1 MAHLSDLSDPL
12 SDEELERLQ
21 AILLDRVD
29 EDAVTDGKDEGVLDV
44 SELDGLLTAV
54 VSGPVTILPSHW
66 LPAVW
71 GDFEP
76 TWDSLDDYGAF
87 MSMLM
92 RHMNGIAEIL
102 IQEPEAFEP
111 MYLEHTSK
119 GKAVVVVDEWCEGYM
134 RGVGL
139 AADEWRAGASEITDL
154 LAPIRAFTEET
165 DWLAHEIAE
174 PEQLEKLRDAI
185 APSARA
191 IHAYWF
197 ARRARDRPSAE
208 PFRRSAARIG
218 RNDPCPCGSGKKYKK
233 CCLQ

>member
-1 MAHLSDLSDPL
+1 MADITDLSDPL
-12 SDEELERLQ
+12 NDEELERLQ
-21 AILLDRVD
+21 DILLDRVD

-54 VSGPVTILPSHW
+54 VSGPATILPSRW
-66 LPAVW
+66 LPTVW

-76 TWDSLDDYGAF
+76 TWHSLDDYGAF

-92 RHMNGIAEIL
+92 RHMNSIAEIL
-102 IQEPEAFEP
+102 IEEPEAFEP
-111 MYLEHTSK
+111 MFLERIWK

-139 AADEWRAGASEITDL
+139 AVDEWRAGGSEITDL
-154 LAPIRAFTEET
+154 LVPIRAFTEQS
-165 DWLAHEIAE
+165 DWQAHEIAD
-174 PEQLEKLRDAI
+174 LKRVKRLRDAI
-185 APSARA
+185 APNVQA
-191 IHAYWF
+191 IHAYWL
-197 ARRARDRPSAE
+197 ARRVKDTPSAE
-208 PFRRSAARIG
+208 PFRHSAARIG